1 VNLSPGRLV
10 VLVALVVG
18 GIAVMM
24 NGFGDGGT
32 TAAAP
37 TESAG
42 SSASETP
49 GPTDG
54 GSTSTTPP
62 PSPEPQVEGVVIQ
75 VLNGTEATG
84 LASQV
89 DILLTGKG
97 YVQGVA
103 PADYE
108 NKPVAGTTVYFRT
121 GDAADQNRVDAERL
135 ATKYLKDVE
144 ASVKALN
151 DTLVPGIPSKVDLIV
166 VLGEDYADAHPV
178 A

>member
-1 VNLSPGRLV
+1 MTEIDDLSALRIEREPLNTGGGRWVKWVVV
-10 VLVALVVG
+10 VLFL
-18 GIAVMM
+18 
-24 NGFGDGGT
+24 
-32 TAAAP
+32 AAAGGGAWYWLNRERP
-37 TESAG
+37 LEVEVATVSERAAG
-42 SSASETP
+42 TQAS
-49 GPTDG
+49 
-54 GSTSTTPP
+54 
-62 PSPEPQVEGVVIQ
+62 V
-75 VLNGTEATG
+75 
-84 LASQV
+84 
-89 DILLTGKG
+89 LTGKG

-135 ATKYLKDVE
+135 ATKYLKDVD